1 MHIFRI
7 VCLTAVV
14 SVSLGATPLV
24 ISYTSSGSGV
34 VNGLS
39 SFTDA
44 NFTITQ
50 VLDTASRQSM
60 LGGFFID
67 ATSTSIFIA
76 GTINTSFTFVT
87 PTRSFVNNTVV
98 VGQNTGMVGFSRAG
112 IDGTDLIEMN
122 GNAAFATWNML
133 TPLGPFVG
141 TGEFLQWS
149 FPTVTVQGANQVQYT
164 LIFGDAGGL
173 SAANLG
179 AAITA
184 ATPVNITF
192 QATVGAGATPE
203 PGSMAL
209 MGLGLAG
216 LGLFARRAGIRPRCS
231 Q

>member
-1 MHIFRI
+1 LHIFRI

-14 SVSLGATPLV
+14 SVSLGAAPIVLSY
-24 ISYTSSGSGV
+24 ISSSPGSIGGV
-34 VNGLS
+34 GFS
-39 SFTDA
+39 Q
-44 NFTITQ
+44 FTITQ
-50 VLDTASRQSM
+50 TFDTGNRQVTA
-60 LGGFFID
+60 GGFFID
-67 ATSTSIFIA
+67 ATTASILI
-76 GTINTSFTFVT
+76 GLNTYTFVT

-112 IDGTDLIEMN
+112 IDGTGLIEMN